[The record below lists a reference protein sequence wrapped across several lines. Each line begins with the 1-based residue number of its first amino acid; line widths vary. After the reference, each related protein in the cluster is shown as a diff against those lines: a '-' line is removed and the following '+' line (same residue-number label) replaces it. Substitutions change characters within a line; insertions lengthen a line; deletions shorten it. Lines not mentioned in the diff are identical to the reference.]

1 MKIKGNFNT
10 LDLVNATNEINNSFG
25 SLNYSDE
32 KVNEIKK
39 FLERET
45 NQSSQKI
52 FKNITHNLFHA
63 WKKKQR

>member
-25 SLNYSDE
+25 SLSYSDE

-39 FLERET
+39 FL
-45 NQSSQKI
+45 
-52 FKNITHNLFHA
+52 
-63 WKKKQR
+63 